1 MIFSP
6 FERMV
11 AGRYLRSRR
20 AEGFV
25 SVIAGFSLLGISLG
39 VATLII
45 VMAVMNGFRADLLGR
60 ILGLNGHVVV
70 QSLNGPLNDPDA
82 VIAKIGDIPTIV
94 SIAPAIE
101 GQVLVTGNGRA
112 LGALVRGMRPADLQ
126 KRTTLS
132 AHIEDGSLN
141 NLEEN
146 DGVAIG
152 YRLARQLGLAVGD
165 SITLLSPKG
174 SATAFGT
181 VPRIKAYKVAA
192 IFKVD
197 MYEYDSSFVYM
208 SLAAAGTFFQTP
220 GQATHIEVIAQDPE
234 TLQPLVN
241 AIAQRLGP
249 AYDVADW
256 TRNNGS
262 FFAAVEVE
270 RTVMFLILT
279 LIIVVAAFNVV
290 SGLIMLVK
298 DKGRDIA
305 ILRTMGATRG
315 MVMRIFFLTGAS
327 VGVMGTGLGVILG
340 LVFSQNIEAIRLFIQ
355 RETGATIFDPSVYF
369 LSHLPAKVDPH
380 EVLMVVVMSLGLS
393 LLATLYPAWRA
404 ARLYPVEALRYE

>member
-1 MIFSP
+1 MFSP
-6 FERMV
+6 FERLV
-11 AGRYLRSRR
+11 AGRYLRARR

-60 ILGLNGHVVV
+60 ILGLNGHIII
-70 QSLNGPLNDPDA
+70 QSLAAPLTAPDA
-82 VIAKIGDIPTIV
+82 LMLKIKDIPGIV
-94 SIAPAIE
+94 TIAPAME
-101 GQVLVTGNGRA
+101 GQVLVSGNGRA
-112 LGALVRGMRPADLQ
+112 LGALVRGMRPSDLQ
-126 KRTTLS
+126 QRDTLS
-132 AHIEDGSLN
+132 AHVEDGSLTR
-141 NLEEN
+141 LEDN

-165 SITLLSPKG
+165 GITLLSPKG
-174 SATAFGT
+174 NATAFGSL
-181 VPRIKAYKVAA
+181 PRIKVYRVAA

-197 MYEYDSSFVYM
+197 MYEYDSSFIYM
-208 SLAAAGTFFQTP
+208 SLAAAGTFFQQP
-220 GQATHIEVIAQDPE
+220 GQATHIEIVATAPE
-234 TLQPLVN
+234 GLKPLVR
-241 AIAQRLGP
+241 AIATRLGP
-249 AYDVADW
+249 DYDVADW

-298 DKGRDIA
+298 DKTRNIA

-315 MVMRIFFLTGAS
+315 MIMRIFFLTGAT
-327 VGVMGTGLGVILG
+327 VGVMGTALGVGLGL
-340 LVFSQNIEAIRLFIQ
+340 LFSYNIESIRLFIQ
-355 RETGATIFDPSVYF
+355 AQTGAKIFDPSIYF
-369 LSHLPAKVDPH
+369 LSHLPAKVDPM
-380 EVLMVVVMSLGLS
+380 EVMLVVGMSLGLS
-393 LLATLYPAWRA
+393 FLATLYPAWRA
-404 ARLYPVEALRYE
+404 ARLDPVEALRYE

>member
-1 MIFSP
+1 
-6 FERMV
+6 
-11 AGRYLRSRR
+11 
-20 AEGFV
+20 
-25 SVIAGFSLLGISLG
+25 
-39 VATLII
+39 
-45 VMAVMNGFRADLLGR
+45 
-60 ILGLNGHVVV
+60 
-70 QSLNGPLNDPDA
+70 
-82 VIAKIGDIPTIV
+82 
-94 SIAPAIE
+94 
-101 GQVLVTGNGRA
+101 
-112 LGALVRGMRPADLQ
+112 
-126 KRTTLS
+126 
-132 AHIEDGSLN
+132 
-141 NLEEN
+141 
-146 DGVAIG
+146 
-152 YRLARQLGLAVGD
+152 
-165 SITLLSPKG
+165 
-174 SATAFGT
+174 

-197 MYEYDSSFVYM
+197 MYEYDSSCVYM

-340 LVFSQNIEAIRLFIQ
+340 LVFSQNIEAIRLFIH

-404 ARLYPVEALRYE
+404 ARLDPVEALRYE